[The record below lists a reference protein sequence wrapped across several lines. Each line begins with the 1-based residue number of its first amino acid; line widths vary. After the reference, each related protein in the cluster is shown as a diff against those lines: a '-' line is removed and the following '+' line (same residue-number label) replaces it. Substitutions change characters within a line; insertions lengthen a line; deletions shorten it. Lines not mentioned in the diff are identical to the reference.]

1 MDFNVYVLEDIINI
15 RFVSNFTDYERSQL
29 KVEIGQDGL
38 EVLQWLFNLF
48 LIGYLVIGLHVIS
61 SVHRFAYRKSV

>member
-15 RFVSNFTDYERSQL
+15 RFVRNFTDYERSQL

-61 SVHRFAYRKSV
+61 SVHRFAYRCPI

>member
-61 SVHRFAYRKSV
+61 SVHRFAYRCPI